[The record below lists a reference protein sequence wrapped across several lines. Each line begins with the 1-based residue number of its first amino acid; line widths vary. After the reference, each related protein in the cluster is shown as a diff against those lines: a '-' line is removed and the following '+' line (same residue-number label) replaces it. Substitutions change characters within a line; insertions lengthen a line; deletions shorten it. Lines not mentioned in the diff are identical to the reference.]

1 MAHYL
6 DISTSFG
13 STLVGP
19 LYMSLLSRHNAFPLY
34 NIVFPIYIMGL
45 IGYHTLKLLEFV
57 VIDTHEHYVLIDIVP
72 DEKRHFLWLG

>member
-1 MAHYL
+1 
-6 DISTSFG
+6 
-13 STLVGP
+13 
-19 LYMSLLSRHNAFPLY
+19 
-34 NIVFPIYIMGL
+34 MGL